1 MYMNALN
8 KVLMYNIYIN
18 VGPPVVVSIME
29 PAPVLGSSH
38 TLTCSFTT
46 ALSSPVVQWRNG
58 SDGAL
63 LTSGGGITVS
73 STAPYQLTFNQ
84 LVESHLGDYYCE
96 VTVGDPGS
104 TQSGCFIDTVGK

>member
-1 MYMNALN
+1 
-8 KVLMYNIYIN
+8 
-18 VGPPVVVSIME
+18 ME

-46 ALSSPVVQWRNG
+46 AMGVPSSSPMVQWRNG
-58 SDGAL
+58 SDETL

-84 LVESHLGDYYCE
+84 LVESHLGDYFCE